1 MELLSTRPLAASG
14 RPGDNGVDAPG
25 SGGSMTNRRLAW
37 GVAALA
43 PVFLLAAVAIALSA
57 GNSLATALDDV
68 TGVGFVFSVGFP
80 VLGAL
85 VVRQR
90 GSHAVG
96 WLMIAI
102 GVSIAFH
109 TAVLEWAESALLDD
123 PGSLPGGDLASW
135 IGVWAWLPGWAL
147 ATTLLPVL
155 FPDGRVVGRRRLL
168 AWIDSLAVAVI
179 TGAIAGIAW
188 QFRGPRLVDGS
199 GSGEHTPASFEH
211 VATVGFAL
219 LGVLT
224 FVSMGSLLIRHRRAT
239 ADLRRQIGW
248 AVYGAV
254 IAVLMSFVGSF
265 VDIGGLFQV
274 LEAGALVGGLAVAML
289 RYRLYDIEVVV
300 NRTLV
305 YGALTATLAGVY
317 LVSVLLI
324 QLVLSPSSSIAIAAS
339 TLGVAALFRPAQ
351 AAIQA
356 TVDRRFYRRR
366 YDAAR
371 TLAQFGA
378 RLRDQVD
385 LRALDT
391 ELRAIVRETLQ
402 PAHVSLWLRQPEARR

>member
-1 MELLSTRPLAASG
+1 MAAMPS
-14 RPGDNGVDAPG
+14 APT
-25 SGGSMTNRRLAW
+25 SRRAEALAW
-37 GVAALA
+37 CVAALA
-43 PVFLLAAVAIALSA
+43 PVFLLAAAVIAMSA
-57 GNSLATALDDV
+57 GNSLATALDDI

-109 TAVLEWAESALLDD
+109 TAVLEWAEAALLDD

-135 IGVWAWLPGWAL
+135 IGVWAWLPGWIL

-168 AWIDSLAVAVI
+168 AWIDGLAVAVV
-179 TGAIAGIAW
+179 TGAIAGVAW
-188 QFRGPRLVDGS
+188 QFRGPRLVD

-239 ADLRRQIGW
+239 SDLRRQIGW

-305 YGALTATLAGVY
+305 YGLLTASLAGVY
-317 LVSVLLI
+317 LVSVLVI
-324 QLVLSPSSSIAIAAS
+324 QLALSPSSSIAIAAS

-356 TVDRRFYRRR
+356 TVDRRFYRRS
-366 YDAAR
+366 YDAAQ
-371 TLAQFGA
+371 TLARFGA
-378 RLRDQVD
+378 RLRNQVD
-385 LRALDT
+385 LRALDAD
-391 ELRAIVRETLQ
+391 LRAVVRETLQ

>member
-1 MELLSTRPLAASG
+1 MAAMPS
-14 RPGDNGVDAPG
+14 APT
-25 SGGSMTNRRLAW
+25 SRRAEALAW
-37 GVAALA
+37 CVAALA
-43 PVFLLAAVAIALSA
+43 PVFLLAAAVIAMSA
-57 GNSLATALDDV
+57 GNSLATALDDI

-109 TAVLEWAESALLDD
+109 TAVLEWAEAALLDD

-135 IGVWAWLPGWAL
+135 IGVWAWLPGWIL

-168 AWIDSLAVAVI
+168 AWIDGLAVAVV
-179 TGAIAGIAW
+179 TGAIAGVAW
-188 QFRGPRLVDGS
+188 QFRGPRLVD

-239 ADLRRQIGW
+239 SDLRRQIGW

-305 YGALTATLAGVY
+305 YGLLTASLAGVY
-317 LVSVLLI
+317 LVSVLVI
-324 QLVLSPSSSIAIAAS
+324 QLALSPSSSIAIAAS

-356 TVDRRFYRRR
+356 TVDRRIYRRS
-366 YDAAR
+366 YDAAQ
-371 TLAQFGA
+371 TLARFGA
-378 RLRDQVD
+378 RLRNQVD
-385 LRALDT
+385 LRALDAD
-391 ELRAIVRETLQ
+391 LRAVVRETLQ